1 MNKKA
6 RLGIYALHPITYQ
19 TPIYR
24 TLFKIIESKSY
35 SCEFDVL
42 FGDDLSLREVYYE
55 HLDKKVKFDNDLF
68 LDEFPHKF
76 MKNYSRD
83 ARKGF
88 FSRINPSIF
97 YRIIKDRYD
106 VILIHGYETFTAWI
120 SLLAAKLLLRK
131 VIFRGEAVLEGNPY
145 KPGVTQKLK
154 RVILPLFFYLFDA
167 VMYSC
172 EGNKRY
178 FKFFGVPEEKLFLL
192 PCAVNNDYYINQR
205 IVLDHK
211 VQEHRTALGID
222 KDEFV
227 VLFSARFTG
236 RKNPYDLINAVAQSN
251 NKKITILFVGDG
263 PERAGMEKAVKSSR
277 VKAIFTGFVGPT
289 ELAKYYSV
297 SNLDVVISSK
307 DPSPKSLNEALIF
320 SLPIIVTDVVGTAS
334 DLVFEDK
341 NGFIVP
347 VGDVNLISEKINY
360 LASNPQVCDRMGKVS
375 FNIVQSWTIE
385 SGAEGILEAMNFT
398 LNKNRAESSG
408 KL

>member
-1 MNKKA
+1 MTKRS

-24 TLFKIIESKSY
+24 ALAKLIESNQY
-35 SCEFDVL
+35 RYEFDVL

-68 LDEFPHKF
+68 LNEFPHKF
-76 MKNYSRD
+76 MRNYSRD

-106 VILIHGYETFTAWI
+106 VVLIHGYETFTAWI
-120 SLLAAKLLLRK
+120 TLLAAKLLFRK
-131 VIFRGEAVLEGNPY
+131 VVFRGEAVLEGDPY
-145 KPGVTQKLK
+145 RPRITQKLK
-154 RVILPLFFYLFDA
+154 RVILPLFFYCCDA

-178 FKFFGVPEEKLFLL
+178 FKHFGVSERKLFLL
-192 PCAVNNDYYINQR
+192 PCAVNNDFFIEQR
-205 IVLDHK
+205 DSLDPK
-211 VQEHRTALGID
+211 VQENRTALGINN
-222 KDEFV
+222 DEFV
-227 VLFSARFTG
+227 VLFSARFTE
-236 RKNPYDLINAVAQSN
+236 RKRPYDLINAVARIN
-251 NKKITILFVGDG
+251 NKKIIILFVGDG
-263 PERAGMEKAVKSSR
+263 PERAGMENAARESQVR
-277 VKAIFTGFVGPT
+277 TIFTGFVGPA

-297 SNLDVVISSK
+297 SNIDVVISSK

-320 SLPIIVTDVVGTAS
+320 SLPIIVTDVVGTAN

-347 VGDVNLISEKINY
+347 VGDVGLISEKINY
-360 LASNPQVCDRMGKVS
+360 LASNPQVCDRMGEVS

-385 SGAEGILEAMNFT
+385 SGAEGILKAMHFT
-398 LNKNRAESSG
+398 LNKHRGESAER
-408 KL
+408 L

>member
-1 MNKKA
+1 MNKKS

-24 TLFKIIESKSY
+24 ALSKTIASRSY
-35 SCEFDVL
+35 SYEFDVL
-42 FGDDLSLREVYYE
+42 FGDDLSLREIYYE
-55 HLDKKVKFDNDLF
+55 HLDKTVKFDNDLF

-97 YRIIKDRYD
+97 YRIIRDRYD

-120 SLLAAKLLLRK
+120 SLLAAKLLLKK
-131 VIFRGEAVLEGNPY
+131 VLFRGEAVLEGSPY
-145 KPGVTQKLK
+145 KPGVIQKLK
-154 RVILPLFFYLFDA
+154 RIILPIFFSFCDA

-178 FKFFGVPEEKLFLL
+178 FKFFGVPDKKLFLL
-192 PCAVNNDYYINQR
+192 PCAVNNDFFLEQR
-205 IVLDHK
+205 RLLDPK
-211 VQEHRTALGID
+211 VQENRNALGID
-222 KDEFV
+222 SDEFV
-227 VLFSARFTG
+227 VLFSARFTQ
-236 RKNPYDLINAVAQSN
+236 RKNPYDLINAVEQCDN
-251 NKKITILFVGDG
+251 EKIVILFVGDG
-263 PERAGMEKAVKSSR
+263 PERAAMEKAVKASR
-277 VKAIFTGFVGPT
+277 IKAIFTGFVGPV
-289 ELAKYYSV
+289 ELAKYYSI

-320 SLPIIVTDVVGTAS
+320 SLPIIVTDVVGTAN

-347 VGDVNLISEKINY
+347 VGNVRLISEKINY
-360 LASNPQVCDRMGKVS
+360 LASNPEVCSQMGEIS
-375 FNIVQSWTIE
+375 FKIVQSWTIE
-385 SGAEGILEAMNFT
+385 SGADGILEAMDFV
-398 LNKNRAESSG
+398 LNKHREG
-408 KL
+408 TQGI

>member
-55 HLDKKVKFDNDLF
+55 HLDEKVKFDNDLF

-154 RVILPLFFYLFDA
+154 RVILPLFFYLCDA

-178 FKFFGVPEEKLFLL
+178 FKFFGVPEEKLFLFL
-192 PCAVNNDYYINQR
+192 
-205 IVLDHK
+205 H
-211 VQEHRTALGID
+211 
-222 KDEFV
+222 
-227 VLFSARFTG
+227 
-236 RKNPYDLINAVAQSN
+236 
-251 NKKITILFVGDG
+251 
-263 PERAGMEKAVKSSR
+263 
-277 VKAIFTGFVGPT
+277 
-289 ELAKYYSV
+289 
-297 SNLDVVISSK
+297 
-307 DPSPKSLNEALIF
+307 
-320 SLPIIVTDVVGTAS
+320 
-334 DLVFEDK
+334 
-341 NGFIVP
+341 
-347 VGDVNLISEKINY
+347 
-360 LASNPQVCDRMGKVS
+360 
-375 FNIVQSWTIE
+375 
-385 SGAEGILEAMNFT
+385 
-398 LNKNRAESSG
+398 
-408 KL
+408 